1 VGCKANTWKH
11 IGMQTILL
19 SAQNGE
25 LSYGFKQI
33 SLQVSYL
40 LPIIGLVYGLVGYA
54 QSRIKNRTLR
64 IVVLAITLILFFV
77 GGPIKFITR
86 YEGVFSTW
94 FLPR

>member
-1 VGCKANTWKH
+1 
-11 IGMQTILL
+11 MQTILL

-25 LSYGFKQI
+25 LSYGVKRI

-40 LPIIGLVYGLVGYA
+40 FTIIGLVYGLVGYT
-54 QSRIKNRTLR
+54 QSLIKNRTLR
-64 IVVLAITLILFFV
+64 AIVLVLTLVLFFV